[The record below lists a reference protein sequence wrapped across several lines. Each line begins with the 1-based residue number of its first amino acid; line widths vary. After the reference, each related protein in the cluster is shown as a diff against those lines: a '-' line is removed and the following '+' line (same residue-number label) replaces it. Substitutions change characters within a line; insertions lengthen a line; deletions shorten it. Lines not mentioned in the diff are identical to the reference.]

1 MSTVRANTIL
11 DSSGGNTAQINGM
24 TPTAQSLQG
33 FRNRIINGGMGIW
46 QRGTSGFTTLG
57 NYSADR
63 WFVNAG
69 TSLSAVSRSTDVPAG
84 FQFSIS
90 VAGTN
95 VAQLVQR
102 IESLNSFDLVGQSVT
117 ISFWAKQTS
126 GAGSNSLFLQLLHP
140 NSTDN
145 YAGVTQIGG
154 NVFFTGTS
162 GWVQYSTTFNNLPT
176 GSANGLQ
183 VIIGAN
189 TAGAATILFTGVQ
202 LEAGSVATPFE
213 RRDYG
218 RELIMCQ
225 RYYVRLGSDGAPFA
239 TWGTGVVNASTVIQ
253 GCSLRLPVT
262 MRTQPTLDFSNVR
275 AYDGAGASAISSL
288 ASVSVLSNAN
298 AIGFDANCATATLT
312 AFRPA
317 IIQSNNN
324 AAGFFAA
331 SAEL

>member
-1 MSTVRANTIL
+1 MPLTTVSPGVMDTQA
-11 DSSGGNTAQINGM
+11 TA
-24 TPTAQSLQG
+24 TW
-33 FRNRIINGGMGIW
+33 RNRIINGGMGIW

-95 VAQLVQR
+95 VPQVVQR

-126 GAGSNSLFLQLLHP
+126 GAGSNSLFLQLLNP
-140 NSTDN
+140 NATDN
-145 YAGVTQIGG
+145 YVAVTQIGG

-162 GWVQYSTTFNNLPT
+162 GWVQYSTTFNNLPA
-176 GSANGLQ
+176 GAANGLQ

-189 TAGAATILFTGVQ
+189 TLGAATFLVTGVQ
-202 LEAGSVATPFE
+202 LEAGTAATAFE

-218 RELIMCQ
+218 RELMLCQ
-225 RYYVRLGSDGAPFA
+225 RYAEAINLQLVSHVLTLNNIQYAHIFFKQTKRAAP
-239 TWGTGVVNASTVIQ
+239 T
-253 GCSLRLPVT
+253 
-262 MRTQPTLDFSNVR
+262 
-275 AYDGAGASAISSL
+275 Y
-288 ASVSVLSNAN
+288 SVLSGSWEGITPTTA
-298 AIGFDANCATATLT
+298 AINTQMVRLDANSST
-312 AFRPA
+312 AFY
-317 IIQSNNN
+317 SN
-324 AAGFFAA
+324 G
-331 SAEL
+331 SATILISSEL